1 MMYMSDAIRATVQL
15 MEAPAEKLNIWSS
28 YNLSGISFTP
38 EQIAMA
44 IADRINNFSIDYKPD
59 FRDKIAQSWPSSI
72 NDDIAKADWNWKSEF
87 NLDAIVKDMITN
99 LTNKLQLS

>member
-1 MMYMSDAIRATVQL
+1 MMYMNDAIRATVQL
-15 MEAPAEKLNIWSS
+15 MEAPSEKLSVWSS

-38 EQIAMA
+38 EQIANV
-44 IADRINNFSIDYKPD
+44 ISKTINDFSIDYRPD
-59 FRDKIAQSWPSSI
+59 FRDQIAQSWPSSI
-72 NDDIAKADWNWKSEF
+72 NDDVAKADWNWESKF